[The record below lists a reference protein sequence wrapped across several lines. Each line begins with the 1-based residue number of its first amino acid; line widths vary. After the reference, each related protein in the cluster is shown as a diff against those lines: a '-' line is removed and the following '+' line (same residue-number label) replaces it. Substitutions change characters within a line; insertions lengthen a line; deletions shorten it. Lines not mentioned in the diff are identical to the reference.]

1 MIAAMIA
8 SVLLV
13 AATLAIH
20 YEALRLASDLV
31 GRPAWVPPRMRIV
44 FVVFAAFAAHTVE
57 VWLYAVAY
65 YVFTN
70 LLGLGHFN
78 TDDPGFA
85 EFVYFSAVVYTSLG
99 FGDLLPIGNLRL
111 IAGVEALVGLV
122 MIGWSSAFTYLAME
136 KLWPLHPRGRR
147 GG

>member
-13 AATLAIH
+13 AATLVIH

-31 GRPAWVPPRMRIV
+31 TSLTWIPPRARIV
-44 FVVFAAFAAHTVE
+44 FVVFAAFAAHTIE
-57 VWLYAVAY
+57 VWLYALAY
-65 YVFTN
+65 YAFTD

-78 TDDPGFA
+78 HENAGFE

-136 KLWPLHPRGRR
+136 KLWPLHVRRRR
-147 GG
+147 GD